1 MLLLAT
7 VVTAWSA
14 TFIALGLLRHHRFGT
29 FGFDLGIYDQATWLL
44 AHGRDFITVRGL
56 RVFGHHVNL
65 VLFAFAPAY
74 RLGAGVETLLVTQ
87 VVVQAAGAVLL
98 FGLARDRLRSGWL
111 ALGLAVVLL
120 ANPTWQWLTW
130 EFFHPEVLAGS
141 ALIGAW
147 WAAWRHRWGWFA
159 AGAVLAVAC
168 REDVALAVALL
179 GVVVAARG
187 ARRVGTVTAVAAL
200 AWYLIATRV
209 ILVWGNGT
217 GPFYEAY
224 FTDFGDGPG
233 EVLRSVATRPW
244 HALGVATRPDRLDY
258 LRRMLTPFA
267 FLPFAGPLA
276 LLPAA
281 PAVAVNLLSSFP
293 YTREITFHYQ
303 AIVVPTLAI
312 GTVEGVARISRH
324 RRWLAPTAVVVT
336 LGAALATTVWWGPSP
351 VGTRYRSGIWPL
363 TPDPRQATKE
373 QAVRLVPPNATV
385 SASYTFVPHLTHRP
399 RIYEFPVPWRNVNW
413 GVRGE
418 GLPDPRTV
426 RWVVADRQTLGPG
439 DRAML
444 DRLLRSRF
452 RPVLDRRGV
461 VVARRR

>member
-1 MLLLAT
+1 MA
-7 VVTAWSA
+7 VTTWAA
-14 TFIALGLLRHHRFGT
+14 TFITLGALRHHRFGT
-29 FGFDLGIYDQATWLL
+29 FGFDLGIYDQATWLV
-44 AHGRDFITVRGL
+44 AHGQDFITVRGL

-65 VLFAFAPAY
+65 ILYAFAPAY

-87 VVVQAAGAVLL
+87 VVAQATGAVLL

-120 ANPTWQWLTW
+120 ANPTWQWLAW
-130 EFFHPEVLAGS
+130 EYFHPEVLAGS

-147 WAAWRHRWGWFA
+147 WAAQRCRWGWFA
-159 AGAVLAVAC
+159 AAAALAVAC
-168 REDVALAVALL
+168 REDAAAPVALL
-179 GVVVAARG
+179 GVLIAMRG
-187 ARRVGTVTAVAAL
+187 ERRAGTVTAAVAL
-200 AWYLIATRV
+200 VWYLVATRV
-209 ILVWGNGT
+209 ILVWGNGI
-217 GPFYEAY
+217 GPFYESY
-224 FTDFGDGPG
+224 FTDFGDGIG
-233 EVLRSVATRPW
+233 EVLRSIVTRPW
-244 HALGVATRPDRLDY
+244 HAIEVATRPDRLPY
-258 LRRMLTPFA
+258 LRRMFTPFA
-267 FLPFAGPLA
+267 FLPVAGPVG
-276 LLPAA
+276 LLLAA

-303 AIVVPTLAI
+303 ATVVPALAI

-324 RRWLAPTAVVVT
+324 RRWAAAAAVTVA

-351 VGTRYRSGIWPL
+351 LGIRYRSGIWPL
-363 TPDPRQATKE
+363 APDPRQATKE
-373 QAVRLVPPNATV
+373 RAVRLVPPRAAV

-426 RWVVADRQTLGPG
+426 RWVVADRHTLGPD
-439 DRAML
+439 DRAVL
-444 DRLLRSRF
+444 DRLLRTRF
-452 RPVLDRRGV
+452 RPVLDRQGV